1 MTWHFVTGPLKKKFV
16 GVVSSPEVLIM
27 MNKRL
32 KPVLVLIVGVLFIA
46 QGCMGGRSAQ
56 PITVAQSG
64 DAKKTC
70 KALRKETQQILRKI
84 HKMVPKIKKK
94 DRNRTLLIMPGVF
107 LIIPL
112 FFVDLSDA
120 EKVETNALRERYNY
134 LSTLVGRRN
143 CRFKAPQMKKFYFHH
158 EGYRKKASG

>member
-1 MTWHFVTGPLKKKFV
+1 M
-16 GVVSSPEVLIM
+16 GVASSPEALIM
-27 MNKRL
+27 MNKKL
-32 KPVLVLIVGVLFIA
+32 KPVLVLLVGVLFIA

-56 PITVAQSG
+56 PIAVAQSG

-70 KALRKETQQILRKI
+70 KALRKETKQIVRKI
-84 HKMVPKIKKK
+84 QRIVPAIKKK

-120 EKVETNALRERYNY
+120 EKVEANALRERYNH
-134 LSTLVGRRN
+134 LSTLVDRHN
-143 CRFKAPQMKKFYFHH
+143 CRFRAPKLKKFYFHH
-158 EGYRKKASG
+158 EGYRKKTSG

>member
-1 MTWHFVTGPLKKKFV
+1 
-16 GVVSSPEVLIM
+16 
-27 MNKRL
+27 MNQKI
-32 KPVLVLIVGVLFIA
+32 KPIVVLVVGVLFIT
-46 QGCMGGRSAQ
+46 QGCVGGRSAQ

-70 KALRKETQQILRKI
+70 KTLRKETKQILRKI

-107 LIIPL
+107 LIVPL

-120 EKVETNALRERYNY
+120 EKVETNALRERYNH
-134 LSTLVGRRN
+134 LSTLAGRHN
-143 CRFKAPQMKKFYFHH
+143 CRFRAPKLKKFYFHH
-158 EGYRKKASG
+158 EGYRKKISG

>member
-1 MTWHFVTGPLKKKFV
+1 M
-16 GVVSSPEVLIM
+16 GVVSNPEALIM
-27 MNKRL
+27 MNKKL
-32 KPVLVLIVGVLFIA
+32 KPIIASIVVVLFIV
-46 QGCMGGRSAQ
+46 QGCAGRSAH
-56 PITVAQSG
+56 PVTVAQSG

-70 KALRKETQQILRKI
+70 KALRKGTQQILRKI